1 MYEINAAVMRE
12 PEQISYESV
21 RLEEPNADE
30 VLVDVRATGV
40 CHTDYNAYTNEEI
53 NCPIVLGH
61 EGAGVVEAVGE
72 QVTAVEPG
80 DHVVLWVLPSCG
92 YCEYCS
98 TGRPYLCPQYTET
111 RGEMPD
117 GTKRLYDGEGP
128 IDHFFAQSSFATKA
142 VVPERSAIPIRTD
155 IPFEI
160 AALLGCGIP
169 TGIGAVLN
177 TAEVRPGEDV
187 AVFGCGGVG
196 ASAILAAD
204 LVGARKIIAVDIAAE
219 KLEQM
224 REIGA
229 TDVIDAS
236 VMDPVEE
243 IERLTGGVDY
253 SFECIGRPQ
262 TLEQAF
268 ESLGRGGTAVA
279 TTTKDTG
286 SFEIDGGAFLAGVNI
301 VGNIV
306 GSIQPQA
313 DLPKLADLYAE
324 GKLDLDALLTE
335 TYPLSELEEAFEAL
349 HEGDGIRNVVRT
361 SE

>member
-1 MYEINAAVMRE
+1 MHEITAAVMRE
-12 PEQISYESV
+12 PEQLSYESV
-21 RLEEPNADE
+21 RLEEPKSDE

-40 CHTDYNAYTNEEI
+40 CHTDYHAYTNREI
-53 NCPIVLGH
+53 DCPIVLGH

-72 QVTAVEPG
+72 QVTAVDPG

-92 YCEYCS
+92 HCEYCS
-98 TGRPYLCPQYTET
+98 TGRPYLCPQRVET

-117 GTKRLYDGEGP
+117 GTKRLHDEEGS
-128 IDHFFAQSSFATKA
+128 IDHFFSQSSFATKA

-169 TGIGAVLN
+169 TGAGAVLN
-177 TAEVRPGEDV
+177 TAEVGPGEDV

-204 LVGARKIIAVDIAAE
+204 LVNAQRIIAVDIAAE
-219 KLEQM
+219 KLERM
-224 REIGA
+224 LEIGA
-229 TDVIDAS
+229 TDAVDAS
-236 VMDPVEE
+236 ATDPVVE
-243 IERLTGGVDY
+243 IERLTGGVGY
-253 SFECIGRPQ
+253 SFECIGRSQ

-268 ESLGRGGTAVA
+268 ESLGRDGTAVA
-279 TTTKDTG
+279 TTTKETG
-286 SFEIDGGAFLAGVNI
+286 SFEIDGSAFLEGVSI
-301 VGNIV
+301 VGNKV
-306 GSIQPQA
+306 GSIRPRA

-324 GKLDLDALLTE
+324 GELDLDALLTE
-335 TYPLSELEEAFEAL
+335 TYPLSELDEAFEAL
-349 HEGDGIRNVVRT
+349 REGDGIRNVVRM

>member
-1 MYEINAAVMRE
+1 MHEINAAVMRE
-12 PEQISYESV
+12 PEQLSYESV
-21 RLEEPNADE
+21 RLEEPNAGE
-30 VLVDVRATGV
+30 VLVDVQATGV
-40 CHTDYNAYTNEEI
+40 CHTDYHAYTNEET
-53 NCPIVLGH
+53 NCPVVLGH

-92 YCEYCS
+92 NCEYCS
-98 TGRPYLCPQYTET
+98 TGQPYLCPQHVEI

-117 GTKRLYDGEGP
+117 GTKRLHDEEGQ

-142 VVPERSAIPIRTD
+142 VVPERSAIPIRDD

-169 TGIGAVLN
+169 TGVGAVLN
-177 TAEVRPGEDV
+177 TAEVRSGEDV

-196 ASAILAAD
+196 ASAIMAAD
-204 LVGARKIIAVDIAAE
+204 LVGARKIIAVDIATE
-219 KLEQM
+219 KLDRM

-229 TDVIDAS
+229 TNVVDAS
-236 VMDPVEE
+236 AEDPVEA

-286 SFEIDGGAFLAGVNI
+286 SFEIDGSAFLAGVNI

-306 GSIQPQA
+306 GSIRPRA
-313 DLPKLADLYAE
+313 DIPKLADLYAE

-335 TYPLSELEEAFEAL
+335 TYPLEELEEAFEAL
-349 HEGDGIRNVVRT
+349 HDGDGIRSVVRMND
-361 SE
+361 